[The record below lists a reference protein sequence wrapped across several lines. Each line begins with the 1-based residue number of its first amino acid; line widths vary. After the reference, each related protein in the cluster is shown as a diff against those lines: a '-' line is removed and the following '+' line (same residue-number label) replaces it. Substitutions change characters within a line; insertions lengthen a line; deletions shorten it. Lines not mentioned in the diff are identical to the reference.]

1 MSLKIDRV
9 QLEIIVQQDSAR
21 QQMVE
26 LEKQMR
32 NASRELSK
40 LKKQFGENSEQYK
53 AQAAVVRN
61 LKQQYDDL
69 FNEIGIGHL
78 SLKELT
84 NRQRELNTILR
95 NIDPSL
101 PEWKQYNQ
109 QLKEVN
115 ARIKELKGTATETGL
130 SLGKLADGFNRY
142 AAIGASALATLTG
155 MTLTMRKCVDEY
167 AQMEEAESQVI
178 KYTGMTAEEVKQL
191 NEEFKAMD
199 TRTPRE
205 ELNRL
210 AGEAGKLGIT
220 GVQEVREFVEAA
232 NQINVA
238 LGEDLGEE
246 AVNQIG
252 KLSQMFG
259 DESRSLK
266 DNMLAI
272 GSAVNQV
279 AQSTSASEPYLVQ
292 FTARMGGVGKQA
304 KMSVTD
310 IMGFASALDQNM
322 LRSEMASTALSG
334 LIMRIYQEP
343 AKYAKLAG
351 MDVEQFTQLVETD
364 VNEAVML
371 FLSALNKMGGMA
383 QMAPVLKEMQL
394 SGAEAASVISTLA
407 GNVDLVRKEQ
417 ENANKAF
424 TEGTSITNEYA
435 VQNNTV
441 QARLEKLQN
450 DFKDVRVELGERLL
464 PVMRY
469 MISTGSLTV
478 KGLMAI
484 INAVSEYKGILITL
498 VAGIGSYVA
507 AAKLATLW
515 RKREVVAIAAY
526 NAGAK
531 LQIALDMANRSSK
544 LLWAAATATLTGNLQ
559 RATRAMRG
567 LNLIFKASPWGA
579 VISLVTT
586 LGVGLYQ
593 LLGHT
598 DKVTE
603 SFQKMNEELGQ
614 EQTALNH
621 LFTSLQEAGD
631 GTERRRQLI
640 EEINQ
645 RYGTY
650 LPNLL
655 TEKSSLDEIKTAY
668 DRINTAMTQQIALK
682 HRNEAINTA
691 TEEAASGQMDTLES
705 LRQSVADKTGD
716 EKVAARFIQDLR
728 EMANA
733 ATQTGTDYRKSV
745 ANAMAALEN
754 LYLGGKKLTGGMKSD
769 IQDFMNNVYQLELT
783 IDDINEKYEGWM
795 PKQEQTNILPE
806 VIVTATKQPRGGGG
820 TGDGED
826 ALAAAESELT
836 RQLELA
842 KTKAKEQLY
851 IETKKGQDLEA
862 AQETY
867 QQALLQ
873 ADIKYLSDRMLL
885 WNKNGKDTTEL
896 LGQWYDKMISEAN
909 RLYEKQKSEE
919 EKARQ
924 TQFDQLDADEEKD
937 KRAAKQDFI
946 NGDLKDEQDYR
957 NRLLE
962 IERHYLIKRRDML
975 EEYQM
980 DTSEVDDQLL
990 NLDVSQKQGSDRQ
1003 AERDRQTARQE
1014 GMNAFRN
1021 ASSYDERINIAKQMY
1036 EQDLTNFA
1044 EFEEMK
1050 TEAAELEEEKRKEIR
1065 QKAYDTMMSAFSAA
1079 SQLMSALQDAEL
1091 SSVQRKY
1098 DKEIA
1103 AARKAGKDT
1112 TKLEEEKEAAMNA
1125 VKKKYADKQ
1134 FAVNVLQVTATTAVA
1149 AMNAYNSLA
1158 GIPIVGPALA
1168 AVAMAAALAA
1178 GAAQIAVA
1186 KQQRDEAKGLKS
1198 GGYSADYVEGYTQR
1212 GNPDETAGVI
1222 PVHKNEFVANH
1233 EAVANPAVKQFL
1245 DVFDV
1250 AQKRGT
1256 IRMLNTTQIL
1266 EQIRTRGG
1274 RYSGGYSAENA
1285 GASRSSASPLPGFTA
1300 EQRSQVVLLL
1310 EENNR
1315 LLTVL
1320 TQKELVVDPR
1330 KVRDSINHINR
1341 LEQNVSR

>member
-1 MSLKIDRV
+1 MAVSIKDFRMAIRIDNSEAKAKFDETKR
-9 QLEIIVQQDSAR
+9 QLADVAA
-21 QQMVE
+21 QMKK
-26 LEKQMR
+26 LE
-32 NASRELSK
+32 EEGSK
-40 LKKQFGENSEQYK
+40 NSKAYKELKKQHDALNT
-53 AQAAVVRN
+53 
-61 LKQQYDDL
+61 
-69 FNEIGIGHL
+69 
-78 SLKELT
+78 SLY
-84 NRQRELNTILR
+84 RQRLEAGRTALTYNELRQGASQLR
-95 NIDPSL
+95 RAMNNVKPGTA
-101 PEWKQYNQ
+101 EWKQLREELRLTQ
-109 QLKEVN
+109 Q
-115 ARIKELKGTATETGL
+115 RMKELSGTATETGL

-364 VNEAVML
+364 VNEAVMS

-417 ENANKAF
+417 ENANVAF

-478 KGLMAI
+478 KGLMA
-484 INAVSEYKGILITL
+484 VTEFLMEYKSVILT
-498 VAGIGSYVA
+498 V
-507 AAKLATLW
+507 TT
-515 RKREVVAIAAY
+515 AIAAY
-526 NAGAK
+526 TLVVKAHTLAVKAMELGTK
-531 LQIALDMANRSSK
+531 
-544 LLWAAATATLTGNLQ
+544 AATV
-559 RATRAMRG
+559 ATRVF
-567 LNLIFKASPWGA
+567 NTVTKASPWGLLVA
-579 VISLVTT
+579 GASAAIS
-586 LGVGLYQ
+586 Y
-593 LLGHT
+593 LLLFRDET
-598 DKVTE
+598 DKTT
-603 SFQKMNEELGQ
+603 SSQKAFNEELERTNEAMNRIAKVKVSAENIQ
-614 EQTALNH
+614 FLNPKQQQQLKADAQREIDELDNIISQGMIANKQWYEAERKSLLQQAGDNEILQKSYLRGLEH
-621 LFTSLQEAGD
+621 DLQERMEVIAGY
-631 GTERRRQLI
+631 I
-640 EEINQ
+640 EEK
-645 RYGTY
+645 
-650 LPNLL
+650 
-655 TEKSSLDEIKTAY
+655 EKL
-668 DRINTAMTQQIALK
+668 QQIV
-682 HRNEAINTA
+682 NAIPDAPT
-691 TEEAASGQMDTLES
+691 TT
-705 LRQSVADKTGD
+705 T
-716 EKVAARFIQDLR
+716 
-728 EMANA
+728 
-733 ATQTGTDYRKSV
+733 TGTTV
-745 ANAMAALEN
+745 
-754 LYLGGKKLTGGMKSD
+754 
-769 IQDFMNNVYQLELT
+769 
-783 IDDINEKYEGWM
+783 
-795 PKQEQTNILPE
+795 P
-806 VIVTATKQPRGGGG
+806 GGG
-820 TGDGED
+820 TDDTIKALEDRFKRELQAQQNAAKEKKLQQIQEGED
-826 ALAAAESELT
+826 SAEIERAYNDALFKAEMEFLQKKKAA
-836 RQLELA
+836 
-842 KTKAKEQLY
+842 
-851 IETKKGQDLEA
+851 
-862 AQETY
+862 
-867 QQALLQ
+867 LQ
-873 ADIKYLSDRMLL
+873 AY
-885 WNKNGKDTTEL
+885 GQDTTEIQGL
-896 LGQWYDKMISEAN
+896 IYDKMIDEAN
-909 RLYEKQKSEE
+909 RLYEAEQ
-919 EKARQ
+919 AQDAANRQ
-924 TQFDQLDADEEKD
+924 AAFDAVDADAD
-937 KRAAKQDFI
+937 AQRRAAKQAFI
-946 NGDLKDEQDYR
+946 NGELQDEQAYR

-962 IERHYLIKRRDML
+962 IERDYLQARKAL
-975 EEYQM
+975 LASFGE

-1003 AERDRQTARQE
+1003 AARDKRTQREEGLSQIRKSTDADEQNAIAQRLYEEDLINFEEYQELKTKIAEEQEQRRQE
-1014 GMNAFRN
+1014 IAQAAMNT
-1021 ASSYDERINIAKQMY
+1021 IGQ
-1036 EQDLTNFA
+1036 
-1044 EFEEMK
+1044 
-1050 TEAAELEEEKRKEIR
+1050 AAG
-1065 QKAYDTMMSAFSAA
+1065 AA
-1079 SQLMSALQDAEL
+1079 SQLIGALQDAEL
-1091 SSVQRKY
+1091 SRVQRKY

-1134 FAVNVLQVTATTAVA
+1134 FAANVLQVTASTAVA
-1149 AMNAYNSLA
+1149 AMNAYSA
-1158 GIPIVGPALA
+1158 MASIPIVGPALGA
-1168 AVAMAAALAA
+1168 IAAAAAIAA

-1233 EAVANPAVKQFL
+1233 EAVANPDVKQFL

-1274 RYSGGYSAENA
+1274 RYSGGYTAENA
-1285 GASRSSASPLPGFTA
+1285 GTSRSSASPLPGFTA

-1330 KVRDSINHINR
+1330 KMRDSINHINQ
-1341 LEQNVSR
+1341 LEKNVSR

>member
-1 MSLKIDRV
+1 MAVSIKDFRMAIRIDNSEAKAKFDETKR
-9 QLEIIVQQDSAR
+9 QLADVAA
-21 QQMVE
+21 QMKK
-26 LEKQMR
+26 LE
-32 NASRELSK
+32 EEGSK
-40 LKKQFGENSEQYK
+40 NSKAYKELKKQHDALNT
-53 AQAAVVRN
+53 
-61 LKQQYDDL
+61 
-69 FNEIGIGHL
+69 
-78 SLKELT
+78 SLY
-84 NRQRELNTILR
+84 RQRLEAGRTALTYNELRQGASQLR
-95 NIDPSL
+95 RAMNNVKPGTA
-101 PEWKQYNQ
+101 EWKQLREELRLTQ
-109 QLKEVN
+109 Q
-115 ARIKELKGTATETGL
+115 RMKELSGTATETSL

-364 VNEAVML
+364 VNEAVMS

-417 ENANKAF
+417 ENANVAF

-450 DFKDVRVELGERLL
+450 DFKNVRVELGERLL

-478 KGLMAI
+478 KGLMA
-484 INAVSEYKGILITL
+484 VTEFLMEYKSVILT
-498 VAGIGSYVA
+498 V
-507 AAKLATLW
+507 TT
-515 RKREVVAIAAY
+515 AIAAY
-526 NAGAK
+526 TLVVKSHTLAVKAMELGTK
-531 LQIALDMANRSSK
+531 
-544 LLWAAATATLTGNLQ
+544 AATV
-559 RATRAMRG
+559 ATRVF
-567 LNLIFKASPWGA
+567 NTVTKASPWGLLVA
-579 VISLVTT
+579 GASAAIS
-586 LGVGLYQ
+586 Y
-593 LLGHT
+593 LLLFRDET
-598 DKVTE
+598 DKTT
-603 SFQKMNEELGQ
+603 SSQKAFNEELERTNEAMNRIAKVKVSAENIQ
-614 EQTALNH
+614 FLNPKQQQQLKADAQREIDELDNIISQGMIANKQWYEAERKSLLQQAGDNEILQKSYLRGLEH
-621 LFTSLQEAGD
+621 DLQERMEVIAGY
-631 GTERRRQLI
+631 I
-640 EEINQ
+640 EEK
-645 RYGTY
+645 
-650 LPNLL
+650 
-655 TEKSSLDEIKTAY
+655 EKL
-668 DRINTAMTQQIALK
+668 QQIVNAIPDEPTNTTTGTTVPVGGTDDTIKALEDRFK
-682 HRNEAINTA
+682 
-691 TEEAASGQMDTLES
+691 LE
-705 LRQSVADKTGD
+705 LQA
-716 EKVAARFIQDLR
+716 QQ
-728 EMANA
+728 NA
-733 ATQTGTDYRKSV
+733 AKEKKLQQIQEGEDSAEIERAYNDALFK
-745 ANAMAALEN
+745 AEMEFLQKKKAALQA
-754 LYLGGKKLTGGMKSD
+754 Y
-769 IQDFMNNVYQLELT
+769 
-783 IDDINEKYEGWM
+783 
-795 PKQEQTNILPE
+795 
-806 VIVTATKQPRGGGG
+806 
-820 TGDGED
+820 
-826 ALAAAESELT
+826 
-836 RQLELA
+836 
-842 KTKAKEQLY
+842 
-851 IETKKGQDLEA
+851 GQDTSEI
-862 AQETY
+862 Q
-867 QQALLQ
+867 
-873 ADIKYLSDRMLL
+873 
-885 WNKNGKDTTEL
+885 
-896 LGQWYDKMISEAN
+896 GQIYDKMIDEAN
-909 RLYEKQKSEE
+909 RLYEAEQ
-919 EKARQ
+919 AQDAANRQ
-924 TQFDQLDADEEKD
+924 AAFDAVDADAD
-937 KRAAKQDFI
+937 AQRRAAKQAFI
-946 NGDLKDEQDYR
+946 NGELQDEQAYR
-957 NRLLE
+957 DRLLE
-962 IERHYLIKRRDML
+962 IERDYLQARKAL
-975 EEYQM
+975 LASFGE

-1003 AERDRQTARQE
+1003 AARDKRTQREEGLSQIRKSTDADEQNAIAQRLYEEDLINFEEYQELKTKIAEEQEQRRQE
-1014 GMNAFRN
+1014 IAQAAMNT
-1021 ASSYDERINIAKQMY
+1021 IGQ
-1036 EQDLTNFA
+1036 
-1044 EFEEMK
+1044 
-1050 TEAAELEEEKRKEIR
+1050 AAG
-1065 QKAYDTMMSAFSAA
+1065 AA
-1079 SQLMSALQDAEL
+1079 SQLIGALQDAEL
-1091 SSVQRKY
+1091 SRVQRKY

-1134 FAVNVLQVTATTAVA
+1134 FAANVLQVTASTAVA
-1149 AMNAYNSLA
+1149 AMNAYSA
-1158 GIPIVGPALA
+1158 MASIPIVGPALGA
-1168 AVAMAAALAA
+1168 IAAAAAIAA

-1233 EAVANPAVKQFL
+1233 EAVANPDVKQFL

-1274 RYSGGYSAENA
+1274 RYSGGYTAENA

-1330 KVRDSINHINR
+1330 KVRDSINHINQ
-1341 LEQNVSR
+1341 LEKNVSR

>member
-78 SLKELT
+78 SLKELA
-84 NRQRELNTILR
+84 NRQRELNAILR

-115 ARIKELKGTATETGL
+115 ARIKELRGTATE

-178 KYTGMTAEEVKQL
+178 KYTGMTRDEVKLL
-191 NEEFKAMD
+191 NEEFKQMD

-220 GVQEVREFVEAA
+220 GVQKVREFVEAA
-232 NQINVA
+232 NMINVA

-364 VNEAVML
+364 VNEAVMS

-478 KGLMAI
+478 KGLMA
-484 INAVSEYKGILITL
+484 VTEFLMEYKSVILT
-498 VAGIGSYVA
+498 
-507 AAKLATLW
+507 ATT
-515 RKREVVAIAAY
+515 AIAAY
-526 NAGAK
+526 TLVVKAHTLAVKAMELGIK
-531 LQIALDMANRSSK
+531 
-544 LLWAAATATLTGNLQ
+544 AATV
-559 RATRAMRG
+559 ATRVF
-567 LNLIFKASPWGA
+567 NTVTKASPWGL
-579 VISLVTT
+579 VISGITAV
-586 LGVGLYQ
+586 VSYFAFFREE
-593 LLGHT
+593 T
-598 DKVTE
+598 DKTT
-603 SFQKMNEELGQ
+603 SSQKAFNEELERTNEAMNRIAKVKVSAENIQFLTPKQRQQLKADAQREIDELDNIISQGMIANKQ
-614 EQTALNH
+614 WYEAEKK
-621 LFTSLQEAGD
+621 SLLQQAGD
-631 GTERRRQLI
+631 NEILQKSYLRGLEHDLQDRMKVIAGYI
-640 EEINQ
+640 EEKKK
-645 RYGTY
+645 
-650 LPNLL
+650 L
-655 TEKSSLDEIKTAY
+655 
-668 DRINTAMTQQIALK
+668 QQIVNTIPDAPTNTTTGTTVPGGETDATIKALEDRFK
-682 HRNEAINTA
+682 
-691 TEEAASGQMDTLES
+691 LE
-705 LRQSVADKTGD
+705 LQA
-716 EKVAARFIQDLR
+716 QQ
-728 EMANA
+728 NA
-733 ATQTGTDYRKSV
+733 AKEKKLQQIQEGEDSAEIERAYNDALFK
-745 ANAMAALEN
+745 AEMEFLQKKKAALQA
-754 LYLGGKKLTGGMKSD
+754 Y
-769 IQDFMNNVYQLELT
+769 
-783 IDDINEKYEGWM
+783 
-795 PKQEQTNILPE
+795 
-806 VIVTATKQPRGGGG
+806 
-820 TGDGED
+820 
-826 ALAAAESELT
+826 
-836 RQLELA
+836 
-842 KTKAKEQLY
+842 
-851 IETKKGQDLEA
+851 GQ
-862 AQETY
+862 
-867 QQALLQ
+867 
-873 ADIKYLSDRMLL
+873 
-885 WNKNGKDTTEL
+885 DTTEIQ
-896 LGQWYDKMISEAN
+896 GQIYDKMIDEAN
-909 RLYEKQKSEE
+909 RLQEAQQAE
-919 EKARQ
+919 AQANRQ
-924 TQFDQLDADEEKD
+924 AQFDAVDADAEAQR
-937 KRAAKQDFI
+937 RAAKQAFI
-946 NGDLKDEQDYR
+946 NGELQDEQAYR
-957 NRLLE
+957 DRLLE
-962 IERHYLIKRRDML
+962 IERDYLQARKAL
-975 EEYQM
+975 LASFGE

-1003 AERDRQTARQE
+1003 AARDKQTARQE
-1014 GMNAFRN
+1014 GFQDIREAASFADKNAILQRM
-1021 ASSYDERINIAKQMY
+1021 YDEDLISYEEYQQEKTRLAEEQEQARQEIAQ
-1036 EQDLTNFA
+1036 
-1044 EFEEMK
+1044 
-1050 TEAAELEEEKRKEIR
+1050 AAMNTIG
-1065 QKAYDTMMSAFSAA
+1065 QAAGAA
-1079 SQLMSALQDAEL
+1079 SQLIGALQDAEL
-1091 SSVQRKY
+1091 SRVQRKY

-1134 FAVNVLQVTATTAVA
+1134 FAANVLQVTASTAVA
-1149 AMNAYNSLA
+1149 AMNAYSA
-1158 GIPIVGPALA
+1158 MASIPIVGPALGA
-1168 AVAMAAALAA
+1168 IAAAAAIAA

-1198 GGYSADYVEGYTQR
+1198 GGYSRDYIEGYTTR

-1233 EAVANPAVKQFL
+1233 EAVANPDVKQFL

-1274 RYSGGYSAENA
+1274 RYSGGYTAENA

-1341 LEQNVSR
+1341 LEKNVSR

>member
-84 NRQRELNTILR
+84 NRQRELNAILR

-115 ARIKELKGTATETGL
+115 ARIKELKGTATSTGL

-205 ELNRL
+205 ELNQL

-364 VNEAVML
+364 VNEAVMS

-424 TEGTSITNEYA
+424 TEGTSTTNEYA
-435 VQNNTV
+435 VQNYTV
-441 QARLEKLQN
+441 QARLEKLQK
-450 DFKDVRVELGERLL
+450 DFKEVRVELGERLL

-478 KGLMAI
+478 KGLMA
-484 INAVSEYKGILITL
+484 VTEFLMEYKSIILT
-498 VAGIGSYVA
+498 V
-507 AAKLATLW
+507 TT
-515 RKREVVAIAAY
+515 AIAAY
-526 NAGAK
+526 TLVVKAHTLAVKAMELGTK
-531 LQIALDMANRSSK
+531 
-544 LLWAAATATLTGNLQ
+544 AATV
-559 RATRAMRG
+559 ATRVF
-567 LNLIFKASPWGA
+567 NTVTKASPWGL
-579 VISLVTT
+579 VISGITAV
-586 LGVGLYQ
+586 VSYFAFFREE
-593 LLGHT
+593 T
-598 DKVTE
+598 DKTT
-603 SFQKMNEELGQ
+603 SSQKAFNEELERTNEAMNRIAKVKVSAENIQFLAPKQRQQLKADAQREIDELDNIISQGMIANKQ
-614 EQTALNH
+614 WYEAEKK
-621 LFTSLQEAGD
+621 SLLQQAGD
-631 GTERRRQLI
+631 NEILQKSYLRGLEHDLQDRMKVIAGYI
-640 EEINQ
+640 EEKKK
-645 RYGTY
+645 
-650 LPNLL
+650 L
-655 TEKSSLDEIKTAY
+655 
-668 DRINTAMTQQIALK
+668 QQIV
-682 HRNEAINTA
+682 NTIPDA
-691 TEEAASGQMDTLES
+691 PTNT
-705 LRQSVADKTGD
+705 T
-716 EKVAARFIQDLR
+716 
-728 EMANA
+728 
-733 ATQTGTDYRKSV
+733 TGTTV
-745 ANAMAALEN
+745 
-754 LYLGGKKLTGGMKSD
+754 
-769 IQDFMNNVYQLELT
+769 
-783 IDDINEKYEGWM
+783 
-795 PKQEQTNILPE
+795 P
-806 VIVTATKQPRGGGG
+806 GGG
-820 TGDGED
+820 TDDTIKALEDCFKLELQAQQNSAKEKKLQQIQEGED
-826 ALAAAESELT
+826 SAEIERAYNDALFKAEMEFLQKKKAA
-836 RQLELA
+836 
-842 KTKAKEQLY
+842 
-851 IETKKGQDLEA
+851 
-862 AQETY
+862 
-867 QQALLQ
+867 LQ
-873 ADIKYLSDRMLL
+873 AY
-885 WNKNGKDTTEL
+885 GQDTTEIQ
-896 LGQWYDKMISEAN
+896 GQIYDKMIDEAN
-909 RLYEKQKSEE
+909 RLYEAGQ
-919 EKARQ
+919 AQDAANRQ
-924 TQFDQLDADEEKD
+924 AAFDAVDADAD
-937 KRAAKQDFI
+937 AQKRKAKQDFL
-946 NGDLKDEQDYR
+946 NGTLKDEQAYR
-957 NRLLE
+957 DRLLE
-962 IERHYLIKRRDML
+962 IERDYLQARKAL
-975 EEYQM
+975 LASYGE
-980 DTSEVDDQLL
+980 DTTEVDDQLL

-1003 AERDRQTARQE
+1003 AARDKRTQREEGLSQIRKSTDADEQNAIAQRLYEEDLINFEEYQELKTKIAEEQEQRRQE
-1014 GMNAFRN
+1014 IAQAAMNT
-1021 ASSYDERINIAKQMY
+1021 IGQ
-1036 EQDLTNFA
+1036 
-1044 EFEEMK
+1044 
-1050 TEAAELEEEKRKEIR
+1050 AAG
-1065 QKAYDTMMSAFSAA
+1065 AA
-1079 SQLMSALQDAEL
+1079 SQLIGALQDAEM
-1091 SSVQRKY
+1091 SRVQRKY

-1134 FAVNVLQVTATTAVA
+1134 FAANVLQVTASTAVA
-1149 AMNAYNSLA
+1149 AMNAYSA
-1158 GIPIVGPALA
+1158 MASIPIVGPALGA
-1168 AVAMAAALAA
+1168 IAAAAAIAA

-1233 EAVANPAVKQFL
+1233 EAVANPDVKQFL

-1274 RYSGGYSAENA
+1274 RYSGGYTAENA

-1330 KVRDSINHINR
+1330 KMRDSINHINR
-1341 LEQNVSR
+1341 LEKNVSR

>member
-78 SLKELT
+78 SLKELA
-84 NRQRELNTILR
+84 NRQRELNAILR

-364 VNEAVML
+364 VNEAVMS
-371 FLSALNKMGGMA
+371 FLSTLNKMGGMA

-450 DFKDVRVELGERLL
+450 DFKNVRVELGERLL

-478 KGLMAI
+478 KGLMSLT
-484 INAVSEYKGILITL
+484 NVLSEYKGEIAGMVVALGTVYTAQKTYVYWTKLSDLWTTKFDGSSKKLSKTLIRSGWGL
-498 VAGIGSYVA
+498 VVAGAGALVGHLME
-507 AAKLATLW
+507 AKL
-515 RKREVVAIAAY
+515 
-526 NAGAK
+526 
-531 LQIALDMANRSSK
+531 
-544 LLWAAATATLTGNLQ
+544 
-559 RATRAMRG
+559 
-567 LNLIFKASPWGA
+567 KADDLKE
-579 VISLVTT
+579 SLS
-586 LGVGLYQ
+586 GM
-593 LLGHT
+593 
-598 DKVTE
+598 DKVTRE
-603 SFQKMNEELGQ
+603 TGEAFAQQDGKIR
-614 EQTALNH
+614 AL
-621 LFTSLQEAGD
+621 TSVINDSGVALD
-631 GTERRRQLI
+631 ERRKSL
-640 EEINQ
+640 EKLKEIVPEYNAMLTDE
-645 RYGTY
+645 GT
-650 LPNLL
+650 L
-655 TEKSSLDEIKTAY
+655 TNN
-668 DRINTAMTQQIALK
+668 NT
-682 HRNEAINTA
+682 EAIKKYLVQLEKQVKMKA
-691 TEEAASGQMDTLES
+691 ALEE
-705 LRQSVADKTGD
+705 
-716 EKVAARFIQDLR
+716 
-728 EMANA
+728 
-733 ATQTGTDYRKSV
+733 
-745 ANAMAALEN
+745 LEN
-754 LYLGGKKLTGGMKSD
+754 LYKRQRKLSSQESEQSSAYWNIRQQNTLQGYDRNSLTAKVSRLFGMSEEDNALKKLESTRKELSSIKGQIAEINEEIATTSVELEKTAGKIPKDNNDGEQGTTTGTTVPSGGTDDTIKALED
-769 IQDFMNNVYQLELT
+769 RFKLELQAQQ
-783 IDDINEKYEGWM
+783 NAAKEK
-795 PKQEQTNILPE
+795 KLQQIQE
-806 VIVTATKQPRGGGG
+806 
-820 TGDGED
+820 GED
-826 ALAAAESELT
+826 SAEIERAYNDALFKVEMEFLQKKKAA
-836 RQLELA
+836 
-842 KTKAKEQLY
+842 
-851 IETKKGQDLEA
+851 
-862 AQETY
+862 
-867 QQALLQ
+867 LQ
-873 ADIKYLSDRMLL
+873 AY
-885 WNKNGKDTTEL
+885 GQDTTEIQGL
-896 LGQWYDKMISEAN
+896 IYDKMIDEAN
-909 RLYEKQKSEE
+909 RLYEAEQ
-919 EKARQ
+919 AQDAANRQ
-924 TQFDQLDADEEKD
+924 AAFDAVDADAD
-937 KRAAKQDFI
+937 AQRRAAKQAFI
-946 NGDLKDEQDYR
+946 NGELQDEQAYR
-957 NRLLE
+957 DRLLE
-962 IERHYLIKRRDML
+962 IERDYLQARKAL
-975 EEYQM
+975 LASFGE

-1003 AERDRQTARQE
+1003 AARDKRTQREEGLSQIRKSTDADEQNAIAQRLYEEDLINFEEYQELKTKIAEEQEQRRQE
-1014 GMNAFRN
+1014 IAQAAMNTTG
-1021 ASSYDERINIAKQMY
+1021 Q
-1036 EQDLTNFA
+1036 
-1044 EFEEMK
+1044 
-1050 TEAAELEEEKRKEIR
+1050 AAG
-1065 QKAYDTMMSAFSAA
+1065 AA
-1079 SQLMSALQDAEL
+1079 SQLIGALQDAEL
-1091 SSVQRKY
+1091 SRVQRKY

-1134 FAVNVLQVTATTAVA
+1134 FAANVLQVTASTAVA
-1149 AMNAYNSLA
+1149 AMNAYSA
-1158 GIPIVGPALA
+1158 MASIPIVGPALGA
-1168 AVAMAAALAA
+1168 IAAAAAIAA

-1233 EAVANPAVKQFL
+1233 EAVANPDVKQFL

-1274 RYSGGYSAENA
+1274 RYSGGYTAENA

-1330 KVRDSINHINR
+1330 KVRDSINHINQ
-1341 LEQNVSR
+1341 LEKNVSR